1 MYRVV
6 LSVCLVQLW
15 KKSGAWLSN
24 KLPVIHVSEE
34 ELEKAQQ
41 QRQMV
46 GGGGGHNLTVVVPWP
61 HPSFPLSLCVAL
73 YPSYPKL

>member
-15 KKSGAWLSN
+15 KKSGAWLNN

-46 GGGGGHNLTVVVPWP
+46 GGGIT
-61 HPSFPLSLCVAL
+61 
-73 YPSYPKL
+73 